1 LKYYSDKSIEIYNG
15 DITKLRLKN
24 STVDLIVTSPPYNVD
39 IKYGSTDDQLSY
51 ADYLIFTEKW
61 MSKCYSMSKDD
72 GRFCLNIPLDKN
84 KGGHNSVYADLVTV
98 AKSVGWNYFTSIV
111 WNEGN
116 ISRRTAWGS
125 WLSASAPYV
134 IAPVEMIA
142 VFYKKQWKKFNR
154 GESDI
159 SRDDFMGWTNGLWT
173 FNGESKKK
181 IGHPAPFP
189 IELPKRCIN
198 LFSYVGDT
206 VLDPFLGSGTTLIAA
221 SKSNR
226 KSIGVDIDLDY
237 CKLALGRIK
246 NSETFI

>member
-1 LKYYSDKSIEIYNG
+1 MKYYSDKSIEIYNG